1 MGDEPWAWALQEKIR
16 CLFSIKL
23 TCWICAHRRH
33 SQQESGT
40 CCKTS
45 VCWQHGPGDSA
56 YLFSARPP
64 REAICDEDVIYG
76 LTRGPGGVHNLWCI
90 VFATLDCAL
99 SLWGRG
105 GGTGHGACF
114 SERAMVIGAI
124 TTCWPIILSIV
135 AMLVTAKIAET
146 LVAVGCWILLAH
158 ALSLRRCRL
167 FACTLPSVSI
177 HKADKP
183 ESHVMFPKA
192 SDFLNEDTATLSTI
206 PDLLP
211 AFCSSS
217 DQEFHSAVS
226 SFWGFWPPVS
236 TQVLFPFVLLQR
248 FLLTSQRYSTGW
260 TDLRPSSYS
269 WFTMSESLG
278 QSCMSQMKRT
288 DCHLDLSLAIVI
300 RAIDPILCYLWHCWC
315 VYLYDYSL
323 KQFVSHQIQPCRTLL
338 RSGIVEN
345 DISSGRVLS
354 LIKDE
359 HTFDKEE
366 NK

>member
-177 HKADKP
+177 HKADEP

-192 SDFLNEDTATLSTI
+192 SDFFWMRILPHCLLSPI
-206 PDLLP
+206 CCLLSV
-211 AFCSSS
+211 AHRIKNFT
-217 DQEFHSAVS
+217 
-226 SFWGFWPPVS
+226 PPSPVFEGS
-236 TQVLFPFVLLQR
+236 GPR
-248 FLLTSQRYSTGW
+248 FLLK
-260 TDLRPSSYS
+260 
-269 WFTMSESLG
+269 
-278 QSCMSQMKRT
+278 SCFPLFCCSAS
-288 DCHLDLSLAIVI
+288 C
-300 RAIDPILCYLWHCWC
+300 
-315 VYLYDYSL
+315 
-323 KQFVSHQIQPCRTLL
+323 
-338 RSGIVEN
+338 
-345 DISSGRVLS
+345 
-354 LIKDE
+354 
-359 HTFDKEE
+359 
-366 NK
+366 